1 MCPLLNVKFLIL
13 NFLSFYSKHIGNFM
27 KRSLVWFVTLPIL
40 LSSCTYSIT
49 MAHTQGQATD
59 LVDENATITPS
70 ATVRV
75 PVKIT

>member
-1 MCPLLNVKFLIL
+1 
-13 NFLSFYSKHIGNFM
+13 
-27 KRSLVWFVTLPIL
+27 
-40 LSSCTYSIT
+40 